1 MPAWDGSPLNGK
13 KIYVY
18 AEQGLGDTFQFARY
32 LKILKEQGAYV
43 IFAPQAAL
51 KEFAKQIP
59 YVDEIVLSH
68 NAALLCD
75 YHAPLMSLPLLCNT
89 TLETIP
95 ADIPYLRAS
104 PALVELWKPI
114 FDALPRDLY
123 RVGICWHGNSQ
134 YKELSL
140 RRAVTQKSC
149 PLSLFAELATVPNV
163 QLFSLQK
170 VSGMHEIAELDDA
183 GFLTIFSDDIDTING
198 RFMDT
203 AAIITQLDLVVTV
216 DTAIAHLAAAL
227 GIETWVLL
235 PEPADWRWMLTR
247 TDSPWYPT
255 MRLFRQTT
263 RGDWEGLM
271 REVTVAL
278 AARLEKKDNHAA

>member
-1 MPAWDGSPLNGK
+1 
-13 KIYVY
+13 
-18 AEQGLGDTFQFARY
+18 
-32 LKILKEQGAYV
+32 
-43 IFAPQAAL
+43 
-51 KEFAKQIP
+51 
-59 YVDEIVLSH
+59 
-68 NAALLCD
+68 
-75 YHAPLMSLPLLCNT
+75 
-89 TLETIP
+89 
-95 ADIPYLRAS
+95 
-104 PALVELWKPI
+104 
-114 FDALPRDLY
+114 
-123 RVGICWHGNSQ
+123 
-134 YKELSL
+134 
-140 RRAVTQKSC
+140 
-149 PLSLFAELATVPNV
+149 
-163 QLFSLQK
+163 
-170 VSGMHEIAELDDA
+170 MHEIAELDDA